1 MKPILFAENSTS
13 FTSNGI
19 GRLSDAISC
28 TVTEER
34 NGMYELEMVYPSTGA
49 HYEDIVIRSII
60 VVKPCVD
67 ANLQPFRVYQIT
79 KPIGGRVT
87 VRAQHISYDL
97 SKNTAMPFSVA
108 ASTAACANALQ
119 GLKTNAVE
127 ACPFTFW
134 TDVQTIASYNQAVPA
149 SIRSRLGGVEGS
161 ILDQFHGE
169 YEWDG
174 FTVKFHH
181 ERGHDNGVVLRYGKN
196 ITDIK
201 QDENIANTITGV
213 VPFWTDYEHTQT
225 VTLPEK
231 AVYSANAGAYS
242 QKLTVPLDF
251 SSDYQEAPTVE
262 ELRSA
267 AQVYVNNHSLGL
279 PKVSIDVSF
288 VNLADTEE
296 YKDEMASLQ
305 TVHLC
310 DDITVQFETLGISTK
325 AQIVKYEWDVLG
337 EKYNNLSVGSI
348 RSSLATTLTDQNS
361 QMMSEL
367 KKEIVQA
374 GQAADDATAWLTSA
388 DGYVIA
394 LKDADGNWE
403 AIAFSSKKN
412 PYASD
417 AKVILINENGIGFS
431 TTGLNGTFT
440 NAWTIDGH
448 LLATFIQGGTLTL
461 GGNGNVNGTLRI
473 LNASGAQ
480 IGKWDKDGISA
491 SNGSFSGSISGSSI
505 SGGTISGS
513 SISGGTI
520 SGVSIS
526 GSTITFGSGS
536 NYAQLYWKDLG
547 SGRGALYLEAYD
559 NPSYTDQIT
568 LKANV
573 LYLLAT
579 ASWTYGDFH
588 VGDNDYA
595 NASMYVAGT
604 LKLAS
609 PVHDG
614 AAIETL
620 ASGGNGSIKFIA
632 NRASLGENYNYS
644 FFYCAGTT
652 TNALETSGKF
662 VKWATSSDERS
673 KKDIKDLDP
682 SFTREFFDKIRPVD
696 FKYKKDEEG
705 KTHYGLIAQELEEV
719 FKDLAQDND
728 IIGELSDDEKTK
740 FIDYPGLIGICLSAI
755 KDLYSEVQSLKEQIN
770 AKEA

>member
-1 MKPILFAENSTS
+1 MKPILFPENSTS
-13 FTSNGI
+13 FISNGI

-67 ANLQPFRVYQIT
+67 ASLQPFRVYQIT
-79 KPIGGRVT
+79 KPIGGQVT

-174 FTVKFHH
+174 FTVKFHR

-201 QDENIANTITGV
+201 QDENIANTVTGV
-213 VPFWTDYEHTQT
+213 VPFWTDYENTQT

-231 AVYSANAGAYS
+231 AIYSANAGAYS

-262 ELRSA
+262 ALRSA
-267 AQVYVNNHSLGL
+267 AQAYVNNRSLGL

-296 YKDEMASLQ
+296 YKDEMAALQ

-348 RSSLATTLTDQNS
+348 RSNLATTLTDQNS

-374 GQAADDATAWLTSA
+374 GQAVDNATAWLTSA

-412 PYASD
+412 PYADD

-431 TTGLNGTFT
+431 TTGLNGTFS

-461 GGNGNVNGTLRI
+461 GGSGNANGTLRI
-473 LNASGAQ
+473 LNANGVQ
-480 IGKWDKDGISA
+480 IGKWDNDGISA
-491 SNGSFSGSISGSSI
+491 SNCSFSGSINGSSI
-505 SGGTISGS
+505 SGGTITGA
-513 SISGGTI
+513 TI
-520 SGVSIS
+520 SW
-526 GSTITFGSGS
+526 GSATRFAKMYWRDITETV
-536 NYAQLYWKDLG
+536 
-547 SGRGALYLEAYD
+547 GALQIETSLNQFGY
-559 NPSYTDQIT
+559 NDQINIKSLSVNVDGKMTVIDELRANSNLYLTGALIGGDFIFRYSADADESITMYILGDSGIVLEHNATGKYVAWQSSSDKKAKKEIKT
-568 LKANV
+568 LK
-573 LYLLAT
+573 
-579 ASWTYGDFH
+579 H
-588 VGDNDYA
+588 
-595 NASMYVAGT
+595 
-604 LKLAS
+604 
-609 PVHDG
+609 
-614 AAIETL
+614 
-620 ASGGNGSIKFIA
+620 
-632 NRASLGENYNYS
+632 
-644 FFYCAGTT
+644 
-652 TNALETSGKF
+652 
-662 VKWATSSDERS
+662 
-673 KKDIKDLDP
+673 
-682 SFTREFFDKIRPVD
+682 SFTREFFEKIRPVS
-696 FKYKKDEEG
+696 FVYKNDKQE
-705 KTHYGLIAQELEEV
+705 KINYGLIAQELEEV
-719 FKDLAQDND
+719 FKDLGQDTD
-728 IIGELSDDEKTK
+728 IVGELPSKTK
-740 FIDYPGLIGICLSAI
+740 YIDYPRLLGICLDAI
-755 KDLYSEVQSLKEQIN
+755 KDLYTEVQALKEQIN

>member
-19 GRLSDAISC
+19 GRLSDAIFC

-34 NGMYELEMVYPSTGA
+34 NGMYELEMIYPSTGA

-134 TDVQTIASYNQAVPA
+134 TDVHTIASYNQAVPA

-181 ERGHDNGVVLRYGKN
+181 ERGRDNGVVLRYGKN

-251 SSDYQEAPTVE
+251 SSDFQEAPTVE
-262 ELRSA
+262 VLRSA
-267 AQVYVNNHSLGL
+267 AQAYVNNHSLGL

-296 YKDEMASLQ
+296 YKDEMAALQ

-310 DDITVQFETLGISTK
+310 DDITVQFEALGISTK

-374 GQAADDATAWLTSA
+374 GQAIDDATAWLTSA

-431 TTGLNGTFT
+431 TTGLNGPFS

-461 GGNGNVNGTLRI
+461 GGAGNANGTLRI

-491 SNGSFSGSISGSSI
+491 SNGSFTGTITGSNI
-505 SGGTISGS
+505 SGGSINGTTIS
-513 SISGGTI
+513 
-520 SGVSIS
+520 
-526 GSTITFGSGS
+526 
-536 NYAQLYWKDLG
+536 W
-547 SGRGALYLEAYD
+547 
-559 NPSYTDQIT
+559 
-568 LKANV
+568 
-573 LYLLAT
+573 
-579 ASWTYGDFH
+579 
-588 VGDNDYA
+588 
-595 NASMYVAGT
+595 
-604 LKLAS
+604 
-609 PVHDG
+609 
-614 AAIETL
+614 
-620 ASGGNGSIKFIA
+620 
-632 NRASLGENYNYS
+632 
-644 FFYCAGTT
+644 GTT
-652 TNALETSGKF
+652 TRFAKMYWRDITATVGALQIETSLNQFGYNDQINIKTLSVNVDGKMTVIDELRANSNLYLTGALIGGDFIFRYSADRDESITMFILGDSGIVLEHNATGKF
-662 VKWATSSDERS
+662 VKWATSSDERT

-696 FKYKKDEEG
+696 FKYKNDEEG

-719 FKDLAQDND
+719 FKDLEQDND

-755 KDLYSEVQSLKEQIN
+755 KDLYSEVQSLKGQIN

>member
-262 ELRSA
+262 ALRSA
-267 AQVYVNNHSLGL
+267 AQAYVNNHSLGL

-288 VNLADTEE
+288 INLADTEE
-296 YKDEMASLQ
+296 YKDEMAALQ

-431 TTGLNGTFT
+431 TTGLNGTFS

-461 GGNGNVNGTLRI
+461 GGNGNANGTLRI
-473 LNASGAQ
+473 LNANGAQ

-491 SNGSFSGSISGSSI
+491 SSGSFTGSITGSN
-505 SGGTISGS
+505 
-513 SISGGTI
+513 
-520 SGVSIS
+520 IS
-526 GSTITFGSGS
+526 GSTIRFGDSTRYADMYWEYLTPSVGRLMIKTSQNEFGYNDMINICALSTIFDGS
-536 NYAQLYWKDLG
+536 
-547 SGRGALYLEAYD
+547 
-559 NPSYTDQIT
+559 
-568 LKANV
+568 ANV
-573 LYLLAT
+573 LGNLQVGSVTKSANLTVYGE
-579 ASWTYGDFH
+579 ASANAMNTSRFVGGDFNF
-588 VGDNDYA
+588 VYSVDSDESITMFILGDSGIVLEH
-595 NASMYVAGT
+595 NAT
-604 LKLAS
+604 
-609 PVHDG
+609 
-614 AAIETL
+614 
-620 ASGGNGSIKFIA
+620 
-632 NRASLGENYNYS
+632 
-644 FFYCAGTT
+644 
-652 TNALETSGKF
+652 GKF
-662 VKWATSSDERS
+662 VKWATSSDERT

-682 SFTREFFDKIRPVD
+682 SFTREFFKKIRPVD

-705 KTHYGLIAQELEEV
+705 KTHYGLIAQELEKV
-719 FKDLAQDND
+719 FKDLSQDND

-755 KDLYSEVQSLKEQIN
+755 KDLYSEVKSLKEQIN

>member
-28 TVTEER
+28 MVTEER

-60 VVKPCVD
+60 VAKPCVD
-67 ANLQPFRVYQIT
+67 ASLQPFRVYQIT
-79 KPIGGRVT
+79 KPIGGQVT

-97 SKNTAMPFSVA
+97 SKNTAMPFSVV
-108 ASTAACANALQ
+108 ASTAACADALQ

-127 ACPFTFW
+127 ECPFTFW
-134 TDVQTIASYNQAVPA
+134 TDVHTIASYNQAVPA

-262 ELRSA
+262 VLRSA
-267 AQVYVNNHSLGL
+267 AQAYVNTHSLGL

-288 VNLADTEE
+288 INLADTEE
-296 YKDEMASLQ
+296 YKDEMAALQ

-412 PYASD
+412 PYADD

-431 TTGLNGTFT
+431 TTGLNGTFS

-461 GGNGNVNGTLRI
+461 GGNGNANGTLRI

-480 IGKWDKDGISA
+480 IGKWDKDGIFSSA
-491 SNGSFSGSISGSSI
+491 GSLS
-505 SGGTISGS
+505 
-513 SISGGTI
+513 
-520 SGVSIS
+520 
-526 GSTITFGSGS
+526 FGSGS
-536 NYAQLYWKDLG
+536 LLTQIKYGPSSAFGGSNALLISGNDRMAIESTDYQVRVTGASFHGGTTAGDGYIDINSAYASILAQT
-547 SGRGALYLEAYD
+547 GATITCHGY
-559 NPSYTDQIT
+559 IT
-568 LKANV
+568 LNSGNS
-573 LYLLAT
+573 T
-579 ASWTYGDFH
+579 ARMQLQNGVVHVTNGDFR
-588 VGDNDYA
+588 VDGA
-595 NASMYVAGT
+595 ITRNAS
-604 LKLAS
+604 
-609 PVHDG
+609 
-614 AAIETL
+614 AITFRYALDADEAVNLNLT
-620 ASGGNGSIKFIA
+620 GS
-632 NRASLGENYNYS
+632 S
-644 FFYCAGTT
+644 
-652 TNALETSGKF
+652 TNALDHLATGKF
-662 VKWATSSDERS
+662 VKWSTSSDKRS
-673 KKDIKDLDP
+673 KKGIKNLKSDIVRK
-682 SFTREFFDKIRPVD
+682 FFDKIRPVS
-696 FKYKKDEEG
+696 FKFKKDKNER
-705 KTHYGLIAQELEEV
+705 THFGLIAQELEEV
-719 FKDLAQDND
+719 FNELGLDNTD
-728 IIGELSDDEKTK
+728 IIGELNNDEKTK

-770 AKEA
+770 TKEA

>member
-1 MKPILFAENSTS
+1 MKPILFAENSTI

-127 ACPFTFW
+127 ACPFIFW

-174 FTVKFHH
+174 FTVKLHH

-262 ELRSA
+262 VLRSA
-267 AQVYVNNHSLGL
+267 AQAYVNTHSLGL

-296 YKDEMASLQ
+296 YKDEMAALQ

-394 LKDADGNWE
+394 LKDSDGNWE

-431 TTGLNGTFT
+431 TTGLNGTFS

-461 GGNGNVNGTLRI
+461 GGAGNANGTLRI
-473 LNASGAQ
+473 LNANGVQ
-480 IGKWDKDGISA
+480 IGKWDKDGIFSSA
-491 SNGSFSGSISGSSI
+491 GSLS
-505 SGGTISGS
+505 
-513 SISGGTI
+513 
-520 SGVSIS
+520 
-526 GSTITFGSGS
+526 FGSGS
-536 NYAQLYWKDLG
+536 LLTQIKYGPSAAFGGSNALLISGNDRMAIESTAYQVRVTGNSFHGGSTDGNGYIDINNAYAAIVAQT
-547 SGRGALYLEAYD
+547 GATITCPGY
-559 NPSYTDQIT
+559 IT
-568 LKANV
+568 LNSGNSAARMQLQNGV
-573 LYLLAT
+573 VHVT
-579 ASWTYGDFH
+579 NGNFRVDGDITR
-588 VGDNDYA
+588 
-595 NASMYVAGT
+595 NAGAITFRYVIDADEAVNLNLT
-604 LKLAS
+604 
-609 PVHDG
+609 
-614 AAIETL
+614 
-620 ASGGNGSIKFIA
+620 GS
-632 NRASLGENYNYS
+632 S
-644 FFYCAGTT
+644 
-652 TNALETSGKF
+652 TNALDHLATGKF
-662 VKWATSSDERS
+662 VKWSTSSDKRL
-673 KKDIKDLDP
+673 KKGIKNLKSDIVRK
-682 SFTREFFDKIRPVD
+682 FFDKIRPVS
-696 FKYKKDEEG
+696 FKFKKDKNER
-705 KTHYGLIAQELEEV
+705 THFGLIAQELEEV
-719 FKDLAQDND
+719 FNELGLDNTD
-728 IIGELSDDEKTK
+728 IIGELNNDEKTK